1 VINRKKKKDFFFI
14 QSIFCFCQGISSALP
29 ALTNRPHELF
39 IAGAISEMIGLS
51 VCYALASRFERRRL
65 LIVFFIATALASALV
80 PLTHDTEPYGN
91 DLLLSVQ

>member
-1 VINRKKKKDFFFI
+1 
-14 QSIFCFCQGISSALP
+14 
-29 ALTNRPHELF
+29 
-39 IAGAISEMIGLS
+39 MIGLS

-91 DLLLSVQ
+91 DLLLSISINLI